1 MRIQGI
7 FSYLTM
13 TVALAIFGGCV
24 SEGYSFARDSKL
36 VGKWDV
42 IITEIEFREIINTT
56 DVFWVGPF
64 ESDERRG
71 LKITFREIDD
81 GKKTTIIQP
90 SSRHYHLQVG
100 QRAVYIADQGQV
112 WIQPTDYPL
121 PTDFTAAGTGKPR
134 NK

>member
-24 SEGYSFARDSKL
+24 SEGYSFAIDSNI
-36 VGKWDV
+36 VRKWDV
-42 IITEIEFREIINTT
+42 IITDIEFREIINTPE
-56 DVFWVGPF
+56 VFWVGPF
-64 ESDERRG
+64 ESGERRG

-81 GKKTTIIQP
+81 GKTTSIIQP
-90 SSRHYHLQVG
+90 LSWDYHLQVG
-100 QRAVYIADQGQV
+100 QRAAYIADRGQV

-121 PTDFTAAGTGKPR
+121 PSDFSAAGTGKPR